1 MKAPEF
7 ASRAEFWLRCLQ
19 LGVVLALIACGNGVG
34 NPGRDSAD
42 ASVDVS
48 ANVNVSGHLTLK
60 GSQPGAWWAVTDD
73 QGRVWKI
80 ASPTP
85 EQVETFQKAQN
96 GRIRIE
102 GRRQAK
108 YLSFE
113 QIQPSRIVVV
123 AP

>member
-1 MKAPEF
+1 MKVPEF
-7 ASRAEFWLRCLQ
+7 ASRAGAWLRCGL
-19 LGVVLALIACGNGVG
+19 VVSVLALSACGNGVG
-34 NPGRDSAD
+34 TPGRDSAD

-48 ANVNVSGHLTLK
+48 VSGHLTLK

-80 ASPTP
+80 AAPTP
-85 EQVETFQKAQN
+85 EQVATLQKAQN
-96 GRIRIE
+96 GRVRIE

-113 QIQPSRIVVV
+113 QIQPSSVVV
-123 AP
+123 TP

>member
-1 MKAPEF
+1 MTAPAF
-7 ASRAEFWLRCLQ
+7 ASRAVHCLRWSM
-19 LGVVLALIACGNGVG
+19 VVSVLALTACGNGVG
-34 NPGRDSAD
+34 NPGRESAD

-48 ANVNVSGHLTLK
+48 VSGQLTLK

-80 ASPTP
+80 ASPTA
-85 EQVETFQKAQN
+85 EQVATFQKAQN
-96 GRIRIE
+96 SRVSIE

-113 QIQPSRIVVV
+113 QIQPSSVVV
-123 AP
+123 TP

>member
-1 MKAPEF
+1 MKVPKF
-7 ASRAEFWLRCLQ
+7 ASRAGVWLRCL
-19 LGVVLALIACGNGVG
+19 LVVSLLALTACGNGAG
-34 NPGRDSAD
+34 KPGRDSAD
-42 ASVDVS
+42 VS
-48 ANVNVSGHLTLK
+48 VSGHLTLK
-60 GSQPGAWWAVTDD
+60 GAQPGAWWAVTDD

-80 ASPTP
+80 TSPTP
-85 EQVETFQKAQN
+85 EQVATFQKAQN

-113 QIQPSRIVVV
+113 QIQPSSVVV